1 MRHPFVHSR
10 GPILH
15 NQDYGHL
22 PILGLNEYLS
32 AAILPL
38 VFGGAVGFFAL
49 FYLRAARLRWTWGLF
64 GAPLACLVWP
74 IDWHIGLGFAC
85 ATFAA
90 AGGGAYWHFEDV
102 GRGGDDAREARE
114 TVGVFHVLRSHR
126 ARRRASEGRVRPA
139 KARTA
144 GRRVSEDRLA
154 IGINRRGGVRQVPF
168 GSERG
173 VHALVLGATGSG
185 KTVTKSAITESYVL
199 SGIPAIAIDP
209 KGDRYLYETMRDAA
223 EQAGMPFREW
233 SPTARTIYNPFER
246 GEPTEIADKALQGH
260 EWSEPHYEMAT
271 QRLLGQVLPTMQA
284 AGIWPP
290 TLSQIV
296 RYMDPERLDGL
307 GSQVGGEV
315 GARVAE
321 YVDGLSA
328 KARADLGGGR
338 DRLAILAE
346 GKFGPRIDPGL
357 GKGPVLSLKRALSQ
371 GEVIYMNLDADR
383 YPAASKLLAA
393 ALVMDLV
400 TLVAEMQGNEARG
413 LLVIDEFAALAAG
426 QVSRLFGRA
435 RSAGLSVLLG
445 TQSLADLR
453 GARSDDPSDTLTE
466 QVLTNIEFAV
476 VHREADPDS
485 AERLARMAG
494 TQPSWTT
501 TERVGGKRD
510 SWFQPREGTRTKDR
524 EFVVPPD
531 EFKRLGTGEAVVIDP
546 MSKPPA
552 EIVRVFA
559 PRDRGPSA

>member
-1 MRHPFVHSR
+1 MPS
-10 GPILH
+10 
-15 NQDYGHL
+15 
-22 PILGLNEYLS
+22 LGFTPYLW
-32 AAILPL
+32 AAL
-38 VFGGAVGFFAL
+38 VPMAIGALVGLAAL
-49 FYLRAARLRWTWGLF
+49 LYMRAARLRWTWGLF
-64 GAPLACLVWP
+64 GVPLAYLAWP
-74 IDWHIGLGFAC
+74 IEWRVGLGRGFMTAM
-85 ATFAA
+85 A
-90 AGGGAYWHFEDV
+90 AGCGAYWHFEEV

-114 TVGVFHVLRSHR
+114 RLGMWHVVRAHA
-126 ARRRASEGRVRPA
+126 ARRRAEERRVSPA
-139 KARTA
+139 KARA
-144 GRRVSEDRLA
+144 VGRRVREDRLA
-154 IGINRRGGVRQVPF
+154 IGVNRRGGVRQVPF

-185 KTVTKSAITESYVL
+185 KTVTKAAIAESYVL
-199 SGIPAIAIDP
+199 AGIPAIAVDP
-209 KGDRYLYETMRDAA
+209 KGDCYLRDVLRGAA

-233 SPTARTIYNPFER
+233 SPVSRTIYNPFER

-260 EWSEPHYEMAT
+260 EWSEPHYELAT

-307 GSQVGGEV
+307 GSQVGGDV

-321 YVDGLSA
+321 YVDSLSA

-453 GARSDDPSDTLTE
+453 GARADDPSDTLTE

-546 MSKPPA
+546 TAKPPA

-559 PRDRGPSA
+559 PRGRGPSA